1 MEPMLKKV
9 DIYEFLNKGLQNISN
24 NDGEKG
30 LASLFDKRSEYAG
43 GGEVGLPPIAIPI
56 INTEEQNL
64 NVGISPEQNPFVN
77 YTRQFNIPEG
87 NVGFGAYKQEGMPP
101 TFGGGFIKRIGE
113 GELSGNINYNRN
125 QGVVGGVD
133 YSRQL
138 PNGQFSAG
146 INYQQ
151 GMEPR
156 LNLQYRQQFKNGGLA
171 TMFRL
176 K

>member
-1 MEPMLKKV
+1 M
-9 DIYEFLNKGLQNISN
+9 
-24 NDGEKG
+24 
-30 LASLFDKRSEYAG
+30 
-43 GGEVGLPPIAIPI
+43 
-56 INTEEQNL
+56 
-64 NVGISPEQNPFVN
+64 
-77 YTRQFNIPEG
+77 
-87 NVGFGAYKQEGMPP
+87 
-101 TFGGGFIKRIGE
+101 
-113 GELSGNINYNRN
+113 GNI
-125 QGVVGGVD
+125 D

>member
-1 MEPMLKKV
+1 
-9 DIYEFLNKGLQNISN
+9 
-24 NDGEKG
+24 
-30 LASLFDKRSEYAG
+30 
-43 GGEVGLPPIAIPI
+43 
-56 INTEEQNL
+56 
-64 NVGISPEQNPFVN
+64 
-77 YTRQFNIPEG
+77 
-87 NVGFGAYKQEGMPP
+87 MPP

>member
-64 NVGISPEQNPFVN
+64 NVGINPQQNPFVS
-77 YTRQFNIPEG
+77 YARQFNIPEG
-87 NVGFGAYKQEGMPP
+87 NVGFGAYKQEGMSP

>member
-1 MEPMLKKV
+1 VKEN
-9 DIYEFLNKGLQNISN
+9 FLVIL
-24 NDGEKG
+24 
-30 LASLFDKRSEYAG
+30 
-43 GGEVGLPPIAIPI
+43 I
-56 INTEEQNL
+56 IIE
-64 NVGISPEQNPFVN
+64 
-77 YTRQFNIPEG
+77 
-87 NVGFGAYKQEGMPP
+87 
-101 TFGGGFIKRIGE
+101 
-113 GELSGNINYNRN
+113 N

>member
-1 MEPMLKKV
+1 M
-9 DIYEFLNKGLQNISN
+9 
-24 NDGEKG
+24 
-30 LASLFDKRSEYAG
+30 
-43 GGEVGLPPIAIPI
+43 
-56 INTEEQNL
+56 
-64 NVGISPEQNPFVN
+64 
-77 YTRQFNIPEG
+77 
-87 NVGFGAYKQEGMPP
+87 
-101 TFGGGFIKRIGE
+101 
-113 GELSGNINYNRN
+113 NYNRN